1 MSSELPSG
9 RDERTPRSS
18 SCHAAL
24 FRRPR
29 NGKGSVTG
37 DNNDMRLRGRACS
50 GDGGWG
56 GDWEREYEG
65 EHSPPG
71 RSDVVLLLTIR
82 RLPLLTPSSLST
94 SAQSSVSASSLIIMS
109 TGSTFGGG
117 APEREAAEGGGSKSA
132 QGDGGNATTNQVHV
146 SGAVG
151 GGALARSWVA
161 EVLVPGVMTG
171 LFMLLS
177 LT

>member
-1 MSSELPSG
+1 MPMGMIRARTSG
-9 RDERTPRSS
+9 
-18 SCHAAL
+18 
-24 FRRPR
+24 
-29 NGKGSVTG
+29 G
-37 DNNDMRLRGRACS
+37 M
-50 GDGGWG
+50 GDGVN
-56 GDWEREYEG
+56 G
-65 EHSPPG
+65 E
-71 RSDVVLLLTIR
+71 
-82 RLPLLTPSSLST
+82 
-94 SAQSSVSASSLIIMS
+94 AS
-109 TGSTFGGG
+109 GS
-117 APEREAAEGGGSKSA
+117 GSKSA